1 MKKIKKVYVYLV
13 NKKIEDCLYVY
24 DKGIKRMHKKECKNI
39 TLPQLVKE
47 INAQNFD
54 EPQSLAELVK
64 DKAIVMFK
72 VKEKY
77 ESYIFKEMAL
87 ADYKKTDVMTICAAS
102 TNIGLNLANYLK
114 SFSANSRFTGLSDYR
129 FLINLELLLIIEI
142 LTKASGWNSKQLNKP
157 YFKYKILCI
166 LCVCSTLATGF
177 DSSVGFDNI
186 PNYIKAYSKDLDDL
200 IDDNLSLEEQKEAKE
215 QIIFDGIQ
223 SSNQL
228 TDEEK
233 EYMFLLEEYIK
244 DNPYIDLDDVYKKL
258 TTVNVTECFAKD
270 KDFYWV
276 TKGGDCAGCNIAP
289 TNHIIYF
296 DNNYTDYKK
305 ETFVHEYYHSIGNFG
320 FVPRYKH
327 LNEGFTEYLTFETLT
342 DEEFTGSYNKER
354 LCVRYVMA
362 LVGKEKILEAY
373 SKKNASIL
381 DEALENVLGSMEKVH
396 RFGNLIN
403 SYCEDEIGI
412 NEFLGF
418 IYDNTTFEYWEKVQN
433 ESIMDITIR
442 EYNFMY
448 TRKLK

>member
-13 NKKIEDCLYVY
+13 NKEVEDCLYVY
-24 DKGIKRMHKKECKNI
+24 DKGIKRMYKKECKNI
-39 TLPQLVKE
+39 TLSQIVKE
-47 INAQNFD
+47 INAQNYD
-54 EPQSLAELVK
+54 GPQSLAELVK
-64 DKAIVMFK
+64 NKVIFVFK
-72 VKEKY
+72 TKEKY
-77 ESYIFKEMAL
+77 NSYIYKEIAL
-87 ADYKKTDVMTICAAS
+87 ANYKKEDVMTFCVVG
-102 TNIGLNLANYLK
+102 TNLGLSLANYLK
-114 SFSANSRFTGLSDYR
+114 SFSANSRFIGLSDYR
-129 FLINLELLLIIEI
+129 FLINLEFLLIIEI
-142 LTKASGWNSKQLNKP
+142 LTKASSWNSKQLNKP
-157 YFKYKILCI
+157 YFKYKILCA

-177 DSSVGFDNI
+177 NSSVGFDNV
-186 PNYIKAYSKDLDDL
+186 PNYIKAYSTDLDDL
-200 IDDNLSLEEQKEAKE
+200 IDNNLSLEEQKEAKE
-215 QIIFDGIQ
+215 QIIFDSIQ
-223 SSNQL
+223 SLNQL

-258 TTVNVTECFAKD
+258 TTVNVTECSATD
-270 KDFYWV
+270 KDFYLV
-276 TKGGDCAGCNIAP
+276 ADDNTAACNILL

-296 DNNYTDYKK
+296 DDNNTDFKK
-305 ETFVHEYYHSIGNFG
+305 ESFVHEYYHSIGNFG
-320 FVPRYKH
+320 FAPRYKH

-342 DEEFTGSYNKER
+342 EEEFTGSYNKER

-362 LVGKEKILEAY
+362 LIGKEKILEAY

-381 DEALENVLGSMEKVH
+381 DEALENVLGTMEKVH
-396 RFGNLIN
+396 RFENLIN

-442 EYNFMY
+442 EYNFMH

>member
-13 NKKIEDCLYVY
+13 DKKIEDCLYVY

-47 INAQNFD
+47 INAQNYD
-54 EPQSLAELVK
+54 GPQSLAELVK
-64 DKAIVMFK
+64 NKVIFMFK
-72 VKEKY
+72 TKEKY
-77 ESYIFKEMAL
+77 DSYIFKEIAL
-87 ADYKKTDVMTICAAS
+87 ANYKKEDVMTFCAVG
-102 TNIGLNLANYLK
+102 TNLGLSLANYLK

-129 FLINLELLLIIEI
+129 FLINLEFLLIIEI
-142 LTKASGWNSKQLNKP
+142 LTKASSWNSKQLNKP
-157 YFKYKILCI
+157 YFKYKILCA

-177 DSSVGFDNI
+177 NSSVGFDNV

-215 QIIFDGIQ
+215 QIIFDSIQ
-223 SSNQL
+223 SLNQL

-258 TTVNVTECFAKD
+258 TTVNVTECSATD
-270 KDFYWV
+270 KDFYLV
-276 TKGGDCAGCNIAP
+276 ADDNTAACNILP

-296 DNNYTDYKK
+296 DDNNTDFKK
-305 ETFVHEYYHSIGNFG
+305 ESFVHEYYHSIGNFG
-320 FVPRYKH
+320 FAPRYKH

-342 DEEFTGSYNKER
+342 EEEFTGSYNKER

-362 LVGKEKILEAY
+362 LIGKEKILEAY

-381 DEALENVLGSMEKVH
+381 DEALENVLGTMEKVH
-396 RFGNLIN
+396 RFENLIN

-433 ESIMDITIR
+433 ESIMDITTR
-442 EYNFMY
+442 EYNFMH